1 MDSHVNADSRGHLL
15 PAKFLGWIAKLRF
28 VAHRSNVLAVS
39 VYLGAPSD
47 VEWLSGSNLFIHIEG
62 ANFNSTRTC
71 LPGSPR
77 LISCTPPHSLNPV
90 PMPRRISN
98 YSSLDNAKINNA
110 GCAQAECFIDLT
122 KRRDPQK
129 LKTLNQLRRLLKEQQ
144 LLQATKEAK
153 GRFQSSHER
162 GGHVLPRD
170 RGQQPNELS
179 HHQPIS
185 GYEWDELK

>member
-1 MDSHVNADSRGHLL
+1 
-15 PAKFLGWIAKLRF
+15 
-28 VAHRSNVLAVS
+28 
-39 VYLGAPSD
+39 
-47 VEWLSGSNLFIHIEG
+47 
-62 ANFNSTRTC
+62 
-71 LPGSPR
+71 
-77 LISCTPPHSLNPV
+77 
-90 PMPRRISN
+90 MPRRISN

-185 GYEWDELK
+185 GYEWDELKIFLQPNVVREYPLEEELTCQPQYFTLALKVKESSSLGQQEIFETAPDNFER